1 MKHNIFINEG
11 IKSKGFSLI
20 EMAIVL
26 VIIGLLAGGI
36 LIPISEQLQNTRL
49 IDNRNQMET
58 IKEALIGFAA
68 ANGRLPCPAT
78 TGTKGMESP
87 QGGGNCTTAHGFIP
101 FESLGLGGQFNEDY
115 LLSDPWNSPYGYS
128 VTVRDIDSNNQ
139 ADFTTTNELK
149 NIINDASLLDDTS
162 AQLGLRALT
171 LTNAESSSWTPNPC
185 SGAGNTNCNDLEVYN
200 DIGPGRTTLTHDA
213 PAVIYS
219 LGKNWAEYN
228 VAGTGIPSNFETENV
243 GSTSN
248 GSRIYYI
255 AGNNQFISTEKS
267 QQPGNTFDDEVVW
280 ISKSILIG
288 KLLTAGQISA
298 P

>member
-1 MKHNIFINEG
+1 MKNYNFIYTD
-11 IKSKGFSLI
+11 IKDRGFSLV

-78 TGTKGMESP
+78 ATTKGMESP
-87 QGGGNCTTAHGFIP
+87 QGGGNCTTAHGFLP

-128 VTVRDIDSNNQ
+128 VSVRDINSNNQ

-149 NIINDASLLDDTS
+149 NIINDVSLVDDT
-162 AQLGLRALT
+162 ATQLGIKALT

-185 SGAGNTNCNDLEVYN
+185 SGAGSTNCNDLEVYN
-200 DIGPGRTTLTHDA
+200 DIGAGRATLTHDA
-213 PAVIYS
+213 PALIYS

-228 VAGTGIPSNFETENV
+228 VAGTGIPSSFEAENV
-243 GSTSN
+243 GSISN
-248 GSRIYYI
+248 GSRIYFI
-255 AGNNQFISTEKS
+255 ASNNQFISKEKS
-267 QQPGNTFDDEVVW
+267 QQPGNTFDDEIVW

>member
-1 MKHNIFINEG
+1 MKKNNFTNNS
-11 IKSKGFSLI
+11 IKVKGFSLI

-78 TGTKGMESP
+78 AITKGIESP
-87 QGGGNCTTAHGFIP
+87 QGGGNCTTAHGFVP
-101 FESLGLGGQFNEDY
+101 FASLGIGGQFNEDY

-149 NIINDASLLDDTS
+149 NVINDASLLDNTNE
-162 AQLGLRALT
+162 QLGIRALT
-171 LTNAESSSWTPNPC
+171 LSNSESAGWPTNPC
-185 SGAGNTNCNDLEVYN
+185 SGAGGTNCNDLEVFN
-200 DIGPGRTTLTHDA
+200 NIGTGRTTLTNDA

-219 LGKNWAEYN
+219 LGKNWAKYN
-228 VAGTGIPSNFETENV
+228 VAGTGVPSNFEAENV
-243 GSTSN
+243 GSTAN
-248 GSRIYYI
+248 GNRVYYI

-267 QQPGNTFDDEVVW
+267 QQPGNTFDDEIIW